1 MTPTNA
7 HSRRTVRIGLVS
19 LTVATCLALAA
30 CSGGG
35 DSDTAESEPTPTT
48 AVSAATTPPSST
60 PDSSASTTAANVTAP
75 GAVDELD
82 DLDEDG
88 EFDPRCGTADLG
100 GGLIVETLCS
110 ATLAPTPEE
119 GVIPLPN
126 SLLTLPSPPRW
137 EDLAGV
143 DAVVKVA
150 TRLGGGRV
158 VIYVLGS
165 DTLFD
170 SGRATIRSTAQPPL
184 EAIVASIAARFPGQ
198 PITVRGAADS
208 VGAPAANQT
217 LSEQRATAVVQQ
229 LIALGLPAGAITSL
243 GLGETVPVAAE
254 TNPDGSV
261 SPIGQ
266 QVNRRVEIVVG

>member
-158 VIYVLGS
+158 PALEF
-165 DTLFD
+165 LFND
-170 SGRATIRSTAQPPL
+170 IK
-184 EAIVASIAARFPGQ
+184 
-198 PITVRGAADS
+198 PITDAIIAGNTDALRIGMQQTVSHSFLFEEYLYKLYKKKIINLENAREFATDVSVLDQMLMGTYSVPRLDSIKAAH
-208 VGAPAANQT
+208 
-217 LSEQRATAVVQQ
+217 
-229 LIALGLPAGAITSL
+229 
-243 GLGETVPVAAE
+243 
-254 TNPDGSV
+254 
-261 SPIGQ
+261 
-266 QVNRRVEIVVG
+266 